1 MAPSN
6 GDNSFFF
13 FLDIFTPLFVRRRS
27 KFRLF
32 CPGMFLFFVPG
43 MFLFFCPGMFLFF
56 VPGILLVLFVPA
68 HQRSHGKSVDFLAFS
83 PPLAAH
89 MFCLLLVR
97 HSQVQFD

>member
-27 KFRLF
+27 KFRL
-32 CPGMFLFFVPG
+32 
-43 MFLFFCPGMFLFF
+43 FCPGMFLFF